1 MPWSIAGAAGGT
13 HRATVSVLDGAGNRG
28 SANRTVVISS
38 IGVFITSPGSDG
50 ATMRGTTWF
59 TIWVENAAA
68 GSKTYTLSVDGTV
81 VGTTNTTSNGPVSMP
96 WTTSGVVNGSHS
108 VTISVLDAAGRGGQ
122 AVRVGNVAN

>member
-1 MPWSIAGAAGGT
+1 MKHAGAAGGT
-13 HRATVSVLDGAGNRG
+13 HTATVSVLDGAGNRG

-96 WTTSGVVNGSHS
+96 WTTSKWSTA
-108 VTISVLDAAGRGGQ
+108 VTR
-122 AVRVGNVAN
+122 

>member
-1 MPWSIAGAAGGT
+1 
-13 HRATVSVLDGAGNRG
+13 VSVLDGAGNRG
-28 SANRTVVISS
+28 SASRTVVIPS

-50 ATMRGTTWF
+50 VTMQGMTWF

-81 VGTTNTTSNGPVSMP
+81 VGTTNTTSNGLVSMP
-96 WTTSGVVNGSHS
+96 WATGGVANGSHS
-108 VTISVLDAAGRGGQ
+108 VTISVLDSAGRGGR